1 LFDCLIVGLLDG
13 WVVGLLDGW
22 MVGWLVAGGF
32 SFRKDFVEDINNILN
47 TGEVPNLYENDM
59 KSEIIETL
67 RKPCAAAVG
76 HNDSTSKEIL
86 TYFVEQI
93 KAHLH
98 IVLAFSPVSEQFRKR
113 LLMFP
118 SLINCCTIDWFDKWP
133 TEALKSVA
141 EHFLADQDMET
152 MVKDAV
158 VETCVDMQERV
169 TAMSAKFLNEL
180 RRNYYVTPT
189 SYLELIKTF
198 KALIGKKRDEGMW
211 EMAMWKFEK
220 LGKFGNDWL
229 MIG

>member
-1 LFDCLIVGLLDG
+1 MVDVLF
-13 WVVGLLDGW
+13 
-22 MVGWLVAGGF
+22 
-32 SFRKDFVEDINNILN
+32 REDFVEDINNILN

-59 KSEIIETL
+59 KNEIIETL

-133 TEALKSVA
+133 TEALQSVRVQLFVDHCVRCTVHTVRLI
-141 EHFLADQDMET
+141 HFP
-152 MVKDAV
+152 
-158 VETCVDMQERV
+158 CVSVLCFQIYFRW
-169 TAMSAKFLNEL
+169 
-180 RRNYYVTPT
+180 RNIFWPT
-189 SYLELIKTF
+189 KTW
-198 KALIGKKRDEGMW
+198 KRW
-211 EMAMWKFEK
+211 
-220 LGKFGNDWL
+220 
-229 MIG
+229 